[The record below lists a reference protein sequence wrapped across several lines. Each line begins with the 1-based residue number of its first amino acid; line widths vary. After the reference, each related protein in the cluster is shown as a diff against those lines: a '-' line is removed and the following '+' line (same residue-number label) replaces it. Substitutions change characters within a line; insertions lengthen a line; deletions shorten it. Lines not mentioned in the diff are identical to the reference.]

1 MHVALTSQRAVKDI
15 HRGEVHPPLEVVQ
28 GQGNVLCVGLHD
40 EGEHG
45 KGTSTSQCTQ
55 TPCKLLYHAQICR
68 HVSWP
73 YPYIDTGMHTHA
85 YWLS

>member
-1 MHVALTSQRAVKDI
+1 MHVVLTSQGAVKDI

-45 KGTSTSQCTQ
+45 KGTSTS
-55 TPCKLLYHAQICR
+55 
-68 HVSWP
+68 
-73 YPYIDTGMHTHA
+73 
-85 YWLS
+85 